1 MMLLKDHRP
10 MMGSI
15 HKGLGARRREA
26 GFTMIEIL
34 ISMAILAGMST
45 LIWGSFSMSSNA
57 KRKIEQVEARYH
69 QIRLAMNRMARE
81 ISMSFLSKNDM
92 VGALHPRTL
101 FTSARN
107 NSVDDLMF
115 TGLSHMMLRANGK
128 ECDQS
133 LIRYYAETDPEDRS
147 RSHLMRRE
155 SRRLGGEKPGE
166 EGPAYIM
173 LEDVEELHY
182 EFFDE
187 TANEWREDWDTTS
200 ADGQADRLPTKVR
213 IVVTLIMEGKKE
225 ITLTTGT
232 RLHMRDPLWFSSK

>member
-1 MMLLKDHRP
+1 MRTLDRY
-10 MMGSI
+10 
-15 HKGLGARRREA
+15 RRGEA

-34 ISMAILAGMST
+34 ISMAILAGMTT
-45 LIWGSFSMSSNA
+45 LLWGSFSMSSNA
-57 KRKIEQVEARYH
+57 KRKIEKVEARYH
-69 QIRLAMNRMARE
+69 QIRLAMSRMARE
-81 ISMSFLSKNDM
+81 ISMSFLSKNDV

-101 FTSARN
+101 FSSAHN
-107 NSVDDLMF
+107 NSIDDLMF

-133 LIRYYAETDPEDRS
+133 LIRYYAAPDPDDRS
-147 RSHLMRRE
+147 RTHLMRRE

-187 TANEWREDWDTTS
+187 LANEWREDWDTTS
-200 ADGQADRLPTKVR
+200 ADGQVDRLPTKVR
-213 IVVTLIMEGKKE
+213 IVVTLIMGGNKE